1 MINDKKCDAVKYLSF
16 ENGGGLLNLNG
27 ECINKGEKLHL
38 NPGQVLDIAFDANK
52 VAVSFNNPNLNKP
65 QDVTLPQQF
74 KNKDLYFFLEM
85 KQVNTA
91 VKTI

>member
-1 MINDKKCDAVKYLSF
+1 
-16 ENGGGLLNLNG
+16 LNG
-27 ECINKGEKLHL
+27 ECIDKGEKLHL
-38 NPGQVLDIAFDANK
+38 NPGQVLDIVFDANK
-52 VAVSFNNPNLNKP
+52 VTVSFNNPNLNKP

-91 VKTI
+91 VKMI